1 MSWPTVK
8 LKELITLT
16 GGFAF
21 KSGDFQENG
30 VPLIRIGNANSG
42 TFKTSG
48 MVFLPRDYE
57 LKYSKFLVKPKDL
70 LITLTGTV
78 GKGDYGNVCEATA
91 DHDSYLLNQRVAK
104 FNIESADLFKRYLY
118 LFLSTPQIKKQ
129 LTSLSRGVRQAN
141 IKNDDILE
149 LQIPLP
155 PLEEQKRIAAILD
168 KADAI
173 RHKRKQ
179 AIELADEFLRSVFL
193 DMFGDPVTNPKGF
206 PVKVLSEL
214 YIDPKN
220 GTKCGPFGSALKKEE
235 FVDKGIPVWNMDN
248 ISLSGNFK
256 DEPKLWVTEE
266 KFNEINAYSVIDG
279 DVIISRAGTVGKMGV
294 VRSKYSSSLIS
305 TNLIRVRFSDDLLP
319 EYFVSLMTYCK
330 GRVGR
335 LKTGPDGSFTHMN
348 TGILDKL
355 ELPYPPVELQRKF
368 LKLLADTEKNL
379 DKMSPRQL
387 SLLFNALS
395 QKAFSGQL

>member
-1 MSWPTVK
+1 MSWPLVK
-8 LKELITLT
+8 LTEVAEINPRCPKDIDEDQIVSFVAMASASEAGLLLGEELKVLKDTKKGFTYFERGDVLLAKITPC
-16 GGFAF
+16 F
-21 KSGDFQENG
+21 ENG
-30 VPLIRIGNANSG
+30 KSLRPYQIKNQVGFGSTEFHVVRA
-42 TFKTSG
+42 
-48 MVFLPRDYE
+48 
-57 LKYSKFLVKPKDL
+57 DL
-70 LITLTGTV
+70 EKLDPTYLF
-78 GKGDYGNVCEATA
+78 
-91 DHDSYLLNQRVAK
+91 YLLWSDAFRFLGTNAMAGAAGQKRVGTP
-104 FNIESADLFKRYLY
+104 
-118 LFLSTPQIKKQ
+118 FLKQ
-129 LTSLSRGVRQAN
+129 L
-141 IKNDDILE
+141 E
-149 LQIPLP
+149 IPLP

-173 RHKRKQ
+173 HQKRKQ
-179 AIELADEFLRSVFL
+179 AIDLADEFLRSVFL

-206 PVKVLSEL
+206 PVKVLSQL

-235 FVDKGIPVWNMDN
+235 FVDEGIPVWNMDN

-266 KFNEINAYSVIDG
+266 KFNEIDAYSVIDG

-294 VRSKYSSSLIS
+294 VRTKYSRSLIS
-305 TNLIRVRFSDDLLP
+305 TNLIRVRFSEDLLP
-319 EYFVSLMTYCK
+319 EFFVALMTYCK

-355 ELPYPPVELQRKF
+355 EFPYPPVELQRKF
-368 LKLLADTEKNL
+368 LKLLADTEKYL
-379 DKMSPRQL
+379 DKMPPSQL
-387 SLLFNALS
+387 NDLFNSLS